1 MNILHEYVQKV
12 HDLIEVPRDDL
23 RKKVYQEKKME
34 YADLLEKFE
43 QEHFQKCLKIEELL
57 EEEYKELERR
67 KKRNS
72 S

>member
-1 MNILHEYVQKV
+1 
-12 HDLIEVPRDDL
+12 
-23 RKKVYQEKKME
+23 ME

-67 KKRNS
+67 KKEILLRELLNNKPLFAIMVLVIA
-72 S
+72 